1 MTIRFVNTLQG
12 GASITVSVDTR
23 RITPRVRRAVQ
34 QSIYIVSDQVMKD
47 CNMYVP
53 MDTGA
58 LRNSSITHS
67 DLSNGQIRWVTP
79 YARRL
84 YYGVGFNFSRHL
96 NPRAQALWAEK
107 ARSVHLRE
115 WQGVAQRAVERFL

>member
-58 LRNSSITHS
+58 
-67 DLSNGQIRWVTP
+67 
-79 YARRL
+79 
-84 YYGVGFNFSRHL
+84 
-96 NPRAQALWAEK
+96 
-107 ARSVHLRE
+107 
-115 WQGVAQRAVERFL
+115 

>member
-12 GASITVSVDTR
+12 GASVRVSVDTR
-23 RITPRVRRAVQ
+23 RITPTVRRAVQ
-34 QSIYIVSDQVMKD
+34 QSIYVVSDQVMKD
-47 CNMYVP
+47 CNLYIP

-67 DLSNGQIRWVTP
+67 DLRNGQIRWVTP

-84 YYGVGFNFSRHL
+84 YYGVGFNFSKDR
-96 NPRAQALWAEK
+96 NSRAQALWAEK

-115 WQGVAQRAVERFL
+115 WQGVAQRAVESFL